1 MLKFSVLMS
10 VYKNEKPEYLKQA
23 LESIVKQTLLPNE
36 IVVIKDGLLTEELD
50 QVIEDYQ
57 DNYKCL
63 FKIVAFH
70 ENRGLGLALRDGVI
84 ACSYEYIARM
94 DSDDVCKLNR
104 FERQIEYLE
113 KHREIALLGTC
124 IEEFNSDVNK
134 PDRIL
139 LLPQKHKAIVDFS
152 KSRNP
157 FKHNTVIFKK
167 SAVLKS
173 GNYRHFRWFEDYDLW
188 VRMIRNGFKVSNLP
202 AVLVSTRMDD
212 AVFSRRGG
220 LNYLKWEWKF
230 QLFLLG
236 IDYIGLCQFFKNII
250 IRTIVRLL
258 PNRLRSKF
266 YRCFLRRGVNNA

>member
-1 MLKFSVLMS
+1 MS
-10 VYKNEKPEYLKQA
+10 VYKNEKPIYLREA
-23 LESIVKQTLLPNE
+23 LESIVKQTVMPNE
-36 IVVIKDGLLTEELD
+36 IVLVKDGLLTEELD
-50 QVIEDYQ
+50 AVINEYSEK
-57 DNYKCL
+57 YPAL
-63 FKIVAFH
+63 FKIVPF
-70 ENRGLGLALRDGVI
+70 EKNRGLGLALRDGVL
-84 ACSYEYIARM
+84 ACKYEYIARM
-94 DSDDVCKLNR
+94 DTDDICKANR

-124 IEEFNSDVNK
+124 IEEFNSDVDK

-139 LLPQKHKAIVDFS
+139 LLPQKYEAIVDFA

-157 FKHNTVIFKK
+157 FKHNTVVFKK

-230 QLFLLG
+230 QLFLLE

-266 YRCFLRRGVNNA
+266 YMCFLRRGVNNA